1 MQTNVVGE
9 SLASRRDVPAGE
21 TAGAALAVCAAATLL
36 AISHHPVAHGRHVA
50 AVLPEI
56 VRLATLDRIV
66 HGAVIVLV
74 LMSLYA
80 FAVFALRRGIERQ
93 ASVFGL
99 IAYAAGSAA
108 LVAAGLIDGFV
119 LSDVGEYYAAQ
130 GPAGLQ
136 PAAAALTLCSIAVQV
151 LTQMGFLTMAA
162 GALAWSLELVREPG
176 ALHAVAVVG
185 LVSALLTIG
194 LSVANAGSLNPQN
207 LLAIVACQALW
218 SFAVAA
224 LLLKRRV

>member
-1 MQTNVVGE
+1 MDVSGENV
-9 SLASRRDVPAGE
+9 ASRREDPSGE
-21 TAGAALAVCAAATLL
+21 TAGAALAVCAAAMLL

-56 VRLATLDRIV
+56 VRLATIDRVV
-66 HGAVIVLV
+66 HGAVIVVVLV
-74 LMSLYA
+74 SLYA
-80 FAVFALRRGIERQ
+80 FAVFALRRGLERH
-93 ASVFGL
+93 ASVFGF

-119 LSDVGEYYAAQ
+119 LSAVSEYYAAQ

-136 PAAAALTLCSIAVQV
+136 PAASALTLCSIGVQV
-151 LTQMGFLTMAA
+151 LTQMGLLTMAA
-162 GALAWSLELVREPG
+162 GALAWSLELVRAPG
-176 ALHAVAVVG
+176 ALCAVGILG
-185 LVSALLTIG
+185 LASAALTVG

-207 LLAIVACQALW
+207 LLAIVAAQALW

-224 LLLKRRV
+224 LLLTRRV